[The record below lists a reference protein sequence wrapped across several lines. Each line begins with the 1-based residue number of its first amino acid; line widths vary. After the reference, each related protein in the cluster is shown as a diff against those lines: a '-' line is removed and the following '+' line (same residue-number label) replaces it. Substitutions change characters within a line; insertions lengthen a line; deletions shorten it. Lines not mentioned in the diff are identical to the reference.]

1 MLTKQSIFKTSLLTI
16 VALIAFA
23 ANSVLCR
30 LALDVY
36 QMDAGSFTVF
46 RLLSGA
52 MMLFIIIQFHNKQKN
67 NKTDL
72 KQTRNWFSA
81 FMLFIYA
88 TGFSF
93 AYISL
98 DTGVGALILFASV
111 QITIILYSI
120 YTGNRLHVAEWTGLI
135 IAFVGF
141 IYLIYPNLSSPSAIG
156 FLLMSIAGIAWGFY
170 TIQGMY
176 SKTALFDTAQ
186 NFIKTIPFIT
196 ILALITLPQSHLNL
210 QGILLALLS
219 GSIASGIGYAIWYMA
234 LAGLSSVQ
242 AAVMQLTV
250 PIIAAVGGVLFV
262 SEEMTL
268 RLFISAIMV
277 LGGILA
283 MITTRY
289 LIQQK

>member
-1 MLTKQSIFKTSLLTI
+1 LIQQSVFKTSLLTI

-36 QMDAGSFTVF
+36 QMNAGSFTVL
-46 RLLSGA
+46 RLLSGT
-52 MMLFIIIQFHNKQKN
+52 MILFIIIQLHNKQKN
-67 NKTDL
+67 NKADL
-72 KQTRNWFSA
+72 KQTKNWFAA
-81 FMLFIYA
+81 FMLFTYA
-88 TGFSF
+88 TAFSF

-120 YTGNRLHVAEWTGLI
+120 YTGNRLHITEWGGLI

-141 IYLIYPNLSSPSAIG
+141 IYLISPNLSSPSIIG
-156 FLLMSIAGIAWGFY
+156 FLLMSVAGIAWGFY
-170 TIQGMY
+170 TIQGMH

-186 NFIKTIPFIT
+186 NFIKTIPFIAV
-196 ILALITLPQSHLNL
+196 LALITLPQSHLNL

-268 RLFISAIMV
+268 RLLISATMV

-283 MITTRY
+283 MIATRY
-289 LIQQK
+289 FIQQK